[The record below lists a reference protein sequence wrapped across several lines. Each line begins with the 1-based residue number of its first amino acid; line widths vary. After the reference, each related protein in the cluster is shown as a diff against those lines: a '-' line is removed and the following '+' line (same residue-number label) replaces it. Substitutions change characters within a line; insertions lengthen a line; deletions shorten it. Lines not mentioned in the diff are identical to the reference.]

1 MTNRF
6 SRCALLTSVLVAT
19 GCSSAGRGV
28 VSASTFVHDSYE
40 VSTTVGQAAVISD
53 DPASPAEGKCQG
65 STAEEVATEF
75 VVAAKMGRR
84 ADYLACTQAGLEADG
99 WASALATADVQSVSA
114 VERLPNVFL
123 FTPTGAGGLGYAVGV
138 AQGSDDRL
146 YVVSVRAET
155 HGEDAA
161 PATPHPANK

>member
-1 MTNRF
+1 M
-6 SRCALLTSVLVAT
+6 
-19 GCSSAGRGV
+19 